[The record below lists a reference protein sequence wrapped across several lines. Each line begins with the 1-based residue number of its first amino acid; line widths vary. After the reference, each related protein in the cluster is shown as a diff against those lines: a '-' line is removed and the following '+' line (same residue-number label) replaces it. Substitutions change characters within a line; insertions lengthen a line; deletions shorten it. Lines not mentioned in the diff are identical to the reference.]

1 MADEFLHKRNKRLAL
16 QAAFLIAR
24 KGAKEMN
31 ELHETVPPN
40 MDKAER
46 RRELLRQILISV
58 LSGIAGAVI
67 AMLLFKK
74 MII

>member
-1 MADEFLHKRNKRLAL
+1 
-16 QAAFLIAR
+16 
-24 KGAKEMN
+24 MN

-58 LSGIAGAVI
+58 LSGITGAVI

>member
-1 MADEFLHKRNKRLAL
+1 
-16 QAAFLIAR
+16 
-24 KGAKEMN
+24 MN
-31 ELHETVPPN
+31 ELLETVPPN
-40 MDKAER
+40 MYKAER